1 MPAMH
6 FRVQWPDESTRDCYS
21 PSTIVRDY
29 LEVGASYPLPEFMD
43 RSRAALNAASER
55 VREKYGFACSSA
67 MDELQ
72 TLERLAAGYAATD
85 SASSASAA
93 SDTLTAEA
101 TFTASPRVTVLAF
114 DS

>member
-6 FRVQWPDESTRDCYS
+6 FRVQWPDGSTRDCYS
-21 PSTIVRDY
+21 PSTIVKDY
-29 LEVGASYPLPEFMD
+29 LEVGASYPLQDFME

-55 VREKYGFACSSA
+55 VRAKYGFACSSA

-72 TLERLAAGYAATD
+72 TLERLAAGYAVTD
-85 SASSASAA
+85 TTSPRAA
-93 SDTLTAEA
+93 QINH
-101 TFTASPRVTVLAF
+101 PRVTVLAF